1 MGEKRDWR
9 RRRGASFVSFVVF
22 VVRDSVRSGNEN
34 ALPRG
39 QGGCL
44 LAAYDPVALPAD
56 LRDNNGAGDRNR
68 EGHGT
73 DMVAGVGE
81 RSNVRGFAVARAV
94 AAAPRTLRCVER
106 VHRCH
111 ALRVPHNGRR
121 PCGLSPPAVGKARGR
136 Q

>member
-1 MGEKRDWR
+1 MRRGVDMGSSQSGGFTTEARRHGGGVGEKRDWR

-81 RSNVRGFAVARAV
+81 RSNVRGFAVARA
-94 AAAPRTLRCVER
+94 
-106 VHRCH
+106 
-111 ALRVPHNGRR
+111 
-121 PCGLSPPAVGKARGR
+121 
-136 Q
+136 